1 MRENRLV
8 EEILSPNFR
17 QKLTRLIARKVA
29 DPMDVDEIVQ
39 DTLLS
44 ALDSLPGFK
53 GQSQLFTWVG
63 GIARHEIVD
72 FYRRKKIKQI
82 VFSKLPF
89 LEKLV
94 SQALG
99 PELAYQELETKTKI
113 LATLKRLSEGYGF
126 HAEAVEELK
135 NLGTDLIITVD
146 VGITSFKAFEKA
158 LELGVDVILTDHHLP
173 ADELPKA
180 LTIINPNQKDCS
192 SDLGYLC
199 GAGVAF
205 YLLRAVKRAFYDDS
219 ELPKN
224 EWDLKEVLEFFCIGT
239 LTDMVPLV
247 KDNRVLVKYGLK
259 SL

>member
-1 MRENRLV
+1 MAAVNPLSTLVASQRKKFADVKAKFIRHLSLSITKSDRICDMRENRLV

-113 LATLKRLSEGYGF
+113 LATLKRLSEGY
-126 HAEAVEELK
+126 AQILRLKYVEELSMRQIANQL
-135 NLGTDLIITVD
+135 NLTV
-146 VGITSFKAFEKA
+146 KAVESRLTRARLAFQKVY
-158 LELGVDVILTDHHLP
+158 VDQ
-173 ADELPKA
+173 E
-180 LTIINPNQKDCS
+180 
-192 SDLGYLC
+192 
-199 GAGVAF
+199 
-205 YLLRAVKRAFYDDS
+205 
-219 ELPKN
+219 
-224 EWDLKEVLEFFCIGT
+224 
-239 LTDMVPLV
+239 
-247 KDNRVLVKYGLK
+247 NRQVRFAPFA
-259 SL
+259 

>member
-113 LATLKRLSEGYGF
+113 LATLKRLSEGYAQILRLKYVEGRSM
-126 HAEAVEELK
+126 AEIAERLNLTVKAVESRLTRARLAFQKAYATYGYRK
-135 NLGTDLIITVD
+135 NWTTAND
-146 VGITSFKAFEKA
+146 
-158 LELGVDVILTDHHLP
+158 
-173 ADELPKA
+173 
-180 LTIINPNQKDCS
+180 
-192 SDLGYLC
+192 
-199 GAGVAF
+199 
-205 YLLRAVKRAFYDDS
+205 
-219 ELPKN
+219 
-224 EWDLKEVLEFFCIGT
+224 
-239 LTDMVPLV
+239 
-247 KDNRVLVKYGLK
+247 
-259 SL
+259 